1 MKRIKLFPLLLCFV
15 VLISFSACKEEE
27 EAPRIT
33 DIIQEAN
40 SVYINDKKVETVE
53 ASLGAFQGK
62 QGDYIEFRFD
72 AEKEINTFFITE
84 KTTSVRQFNIYA
96 EIDGKLTL
104 IYTGKHIFQENIVVD
119 TVTAT
124 AIRVEIVNTE
134 IGNDK
139 FIIQGINAYNIQ
151 KEN

>member
-15 VLISFSACKEEE
+15 MLISFSACKEEE
-27 EAPRIT
+27 DVPRIT

-53 ASLGAFQGK
+53 ASFGAFQGK